1 MGDIEDFNGLSCLV
15 CPWHKYKVHIET
27 GNMMYQSIEPHNP
40 KKPPVWK
47 SSGQKQR
54 LHRVTVRDKSLYVT
68 FSDCTGD
75 LQSDQYNTKE
85 YRQKWKDNS

>member
-15 CPWHKYKVHIET
+15 CPWHHYKVHIET
-27 GNMMYQSIEPHNP
+27 GNMVYQSIDPHNP

-47 SSGQKQR
+47 DSGQKQR
-54 LHRVTVRDKSLYVT
+54 VHHVTVRDDSLFVA

-75 LQSDQYNTKE
+75 LQSDQYNTIE
-85 YRQKWKDNS
+85 YRQRWQTSS